1 MSFKEFFKVEIF
13 NMEPDFL
20 KLKNDMESGSF
31 DPSELEEDDEEGS
44 NGDGFS
50 DYEEKKPKPKKKKN
64 QKQLAY
70 CFEEK
75 TIRDYEELMNSFDK
89 KEKGEVKTFISEE
102 TFYSSPFNIIRTMVK
117 YRITIIGNFD
127 SSIKF

>member
-31 DPSELEEDDEEGS
+31 DPSELEEDDEEGT